1 MVRELK
7 MQRRKSKLIS
17 SGNQS
22 IGVRKKAREKEEEHR
37 HADASSIFKLYLMLP
52 QRKMFDQAMGKKTY
66 TCRNLK

>member
-22 IGVRKKAREKEEEHR
+22 IGVWKKSKKKEEEHR
-37 HADASSIFKLYLMLP
+37 HVDASSIFKRYLMFP
-52 QRKMFDQAMGKKTY
+52 
-66 TCRNLK
+66 